1 MQQTETE
8 RGSDNRKPGYFLIM
22 TVSDSEGY
30 APDHLARVALD
41 IFMPGCEMAGYNAAR
56 ANEIRDA
63 NLIHLDI
70 LQKLVDFR
78 LIAAVVVKPGHAS
91 VTTTDKFYINTK
103 PHSRRRWNP
112 WRRAGKP
119 ATPLQR
125 RLQRRGLGVATR
137 LP

>member
-1 MQQTETE
+1 
-8 RGSDNRKPGYFLIM
+8 M

-56 ANEIRDA
+56 ANEIREA

-70 LQKLVDFR
+70 LQKLVDSR

-119 ATPLQR
+119 AS

>member
-8 RGSDNRKPGYFLIM
+8 RGSDNRKTRILSHHDGLRL
-22 TVSDSEGY
+22 
-30 APDHLARVALD
+30 ALDHLHAKLRD
-41 IFMPGCEMAGYNAAR
+41 AGYNAAR

-70 LQKLVDFR
+70 LQKLVDSR

-103 PHSRRRWNP
+103 PHSKRRWNP

>member
-1 MQQTETE
+1 V
-8 RGSDNRKPGYFLIM
+8 N
-22 TVSDSEGY
+22 SDSERY

-56 ANEIRDA
+56 ANQIRDA

-70 LQKLVDFR
+70 LQKLVDAR

-91 VTTTDKFYINTK
+91 VPTTDKFRHHTK

-119 ATPLQR
+119 VSPLQR
-125 RLQRRGLGVATR
+125 WLQRRGLGVATR